1 MPNTKLTRA
10 RWANHLHYSKMV
22 YLVIAFLAY
31 FVADMLFSVT
41 TYRSPNERRVDIEL
55 VAEYAEVENGTQLA
69 QNALEAGQAWEMA
82 RDAAAGID
90 VNSEEYSVPL
100 EVVEFVN
107 LSYDPDSDQAYYGSQ
122 KFLVTLAAQ
131 EGDIFILSRPIMEQ
145 LVEQGLTVDLTPYI
159 ESGVIDPGERDLS
172 RVTYPEYVDE
182 GAAPTGN
189 TCIYALQ
196 ADTLNGLSPYFYMP
210 TEDMYMVMMVY
221 SKNQDTVAVVMQ
233 SLIDQLEMT
242 DEELSAAYAE
252 LHGTS
257 LSPGDAA
264 LSDDASTANES
275 GEPAG
280 EADSSADNEGT
291 NE

>member
-10 RWANHLHYSKMV
+10 RWANHLHYSKLV

-31 FVADMLFSVT
+31 FVADMLFSIT

-172 RVTYPEYVDE
+172 RVTYPEYVEE
-182 GAAPTGN
+182 GALPTGN

-252 LHGTS
+252 LHGMTLDTADS
-257 LSPGDAA
+257 ADASADAA
-264 LSDDASTANES
+264 

-280 EADSSADNEGT
+280 EADASAANEGT